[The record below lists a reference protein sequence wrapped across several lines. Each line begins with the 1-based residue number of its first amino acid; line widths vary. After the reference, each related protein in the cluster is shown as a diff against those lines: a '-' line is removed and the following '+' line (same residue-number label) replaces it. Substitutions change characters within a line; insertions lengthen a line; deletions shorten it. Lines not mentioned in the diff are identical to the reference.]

1 MTGARPGMPKAAHWV
16 TDSLMNSVV
25 MMTAVGRPSASSS
38 MPSCRLHDVQ
48 DPQSPIAV
56 ITTSL
61 AAAICVIISGSAV

>member
-1 MTGARPGMPKAAHWV
+1 MPSAAHCV
-16 TDSLMNSVV
+16 TDSLRNSLV
-25 MMTAVGRPSASSS
+25 MITAVGRPSASSS

-61 AAAICVIISGSAV
+61 AAAICAIMSGSAV